1 MQTYISKMKQEWIT
15 LIEHTPPNVRRLS
28 AELARQHAGELSE
41 AFYGVVL
48 SDPEAEVF
56 LTNDQVEKQLKMAL
70 ARWTENVL
78 SCTPEQ
84 VEHMITVQQ
93 HVGEVHAR
101 IGIPVQL
108 VEMGARILKKLIFSH
123 IQTLECSPADKV
135 ELCQFIIVSIDL
147 AMEIMSRVFSFSE
160 NSATREEENY
170 RIFSLLDNAEEE
182 KERQMGSLRA
192 WETDIIYR
200 IMVETDLECIR
211 PLSRADFGLWF
222 NHKGRHYFSGMPE
235 TGYIAK
241 LLNELD
247 ELIMNAQSKRKY
259 LNKRQQSVSLV
270 LRIRH
275 LLSQVTNYLKALFD
289 EVSRHEVGM
298 DVLTRL
304 LNRRFLPTIFKREI
318 LHASRIGSE
327 LSVLI
332 IDVDKF
338 KQINDTHGH
347 HLGDEILR
355 KVSQVFYNNVR
366 SSDYVFRYGGDEF
379 LIVMTEASQ
388 KETFQIAERIRLLVN
403 KLSVKTADGE
413 TIIPSLSIGIAMF
426 NGHPDYERLIQ
437 AADEALYR
445 AKARGRNRVEMWG
458 QQQNVTGHPGV

>member
-1 MQTYISKMKQEWIT
+1 MQIYISKMKQEWT
-15 LIEHTPPNVRRLS
+15 ALIEQTSPRVRMLS
-28 AELARQHAGELSE
+28 AELARQHAVTLSE

-48 SDPEAEVF
+48 SDPEAEIF
-56 LTNDQVEKQLKMAL
+56 LSSEQVEKHLKMAL
-70 ARWTENVL
+70 VRWTENVL
-78 SCTPEQ
+78 SCTQEQ
-84 VEHMITVQQ
+84 VGSMIIAQQ

-108 VEMGARILKKLIFSH
+108 VEMGARVLKKLIFSH
-123 IQTLECSPADKV
+123 IKRLDCSPADKV

-147 AMEIMSRVFSFSE
+147 AMEIMARVFSFSE
-160 NSATREEENY
+160 NSASREEENY
-170 RIFSLLDNAEEE
+170 RIFSLLENAEEE
-182 KERQMGSLRA
+182 KERQTASLLA
-192 WETDIIYR
+192 WEADVIYR
-200 IMVETDLECIR
+200 VMVETDLESVR

-222 NHKGRHYFSGMPE
+222 NHKGRHYFSGLPE

-241 LLNELD
+241 LLQELD
-247 ELIMNAQSKRKY
+247 EFITSARNEPKSLSKR
-259 LNKRQQSVSLV
+259 QSRVTLV
-270 LRIRH
+270 LQVRH
-275 LLSQVTNYLKALFD
+275 SLSQITTFLKALFE

-318 LHASRIGSE
+318 HHASRSGSE

-338 KQINDTHGH
+338 KQINDTYGH

-379 LIVMTEASQ
+379 LIVMTEASLQ
-388 KETFQIAERIRLLVN
+388 ETRQIAERIRLLVN
-403 KLSVKTADGE
+403 KLSVKPADGE
-413 TIIPSLSIGIAMF
+413 AIIPSLSIGVAMF
-426 NGHPDYERLIQ
+426 SGHPDYERLIQ

-445 AKARGRNRVEMWG
+445 AKSLGRNRVEIWMPP
-458 QQQNVTGHPGV
+458 QA

>member
-1 MQTYISKMKQEWIT
+1 MQTYISKMKQEWT
-15 LIEHTPPNVRRLS
+15 SLIEQASPQVRMLS
-28 AELARQHAGELSE
+28 TELAHQHAVSLSE
-41 AFYGVVL
+41 AFYAIVL
-48 SDPEAEVF
+48 ADPEAEVF
-56 LTNDQVEKQLKMAL
+56 LSNEQVEKQLKLAL
-70 ARWTENVL
+70 ERWIEKVL
-78 SCTPEQ
+78 SCSPEQ
-84 VEHMITVQQ
+84 VEHMITAQQ

-108 VEMGARILKKLIFSH
+108 VEMGARTLKKLIFSH
-123 IQTLECSPADKV
+123 IKTLDCSPTDKV

-147 AMEIMSRVFSFSE
+147 AMEIMSRVFSFTE

-170 RIFSLLDNAEEE
+170 RIFSLLENAEEE
-182 KERQMGSLRA
+182 KERQTASLLA
-192 WETDIIYR
+192 WEADVIYKV
-200 IMVETDLECIR
+200 MVDTELESVR

-222 NHKGRHYFSGMPE
+222 NHKGRHYFSGLPE

-241 LLNELD
+241 LLQELD
-247 ELIMNAQSKRKY
+247 ELIRCASINPKSLSKR
-259 LNKRQQSVSLV
+259 QSRVSLV
-270 LRIRH
+270 HQVRH
-275 LLSQVTNYLKALFD
+275 LLLQINTFLKALFE
-289 EVSRHEVGM
+289 EVSRHEIGM

-318 LHASRIGSE
+318 LHASRNGSY
-327 LSVLI
+327 LSVLV

-338 KQINDTHGH
+338 KQINDRYGH

-379 LIVMTEASQ
+379 LIVMTEASPQ
-388 KETFQIAERIRLLVN
+388 ETQQIAERIRVLVH
-403 KLSVKTADGE
+403 KLSVRTAEGD

-437 AADEALYR
+437 AADEALYQ
-445 AKARGRNRVEMWG
+445 AKALGRNRVEMA
-458 QQQNVTGHPGV
+458 GVPF